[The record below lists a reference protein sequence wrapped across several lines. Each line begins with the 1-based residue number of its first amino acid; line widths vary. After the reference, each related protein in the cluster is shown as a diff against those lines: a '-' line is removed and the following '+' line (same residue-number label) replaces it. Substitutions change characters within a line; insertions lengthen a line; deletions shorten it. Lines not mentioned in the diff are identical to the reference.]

1 MTHRP
6 LALVTGASRGI
17 GFELARLLAAGGHD
31 LILVARSAEP
41 LEALAN
47 DLRGRYRIG
56 IRTCSVDLSEP
67 GAAAVFWRELGD
79 AGGNLDVLINNAGI
93 GLHGPLWS
101 QARDALDRLL
111 TLNVASPVTL
121 TRLALPAMLAKQ
133 RGHVLNVA
141 SVVGFQP
148 GGPGMSAY
156 YASKAFILSFSKGLN
171 RELRG
176 SGVSLTVLCPGT
188 TATSFDKEAGA
199 AETRLYRWMPS
210 MAAAAVARAGY
221 RGMMRGSSVVVP
233 GIVAKLMAFAGE
245 LPPRRIA
252 LEVNRLLLR

>member
-17 GFELARLLAAGGHD
+17 GFELAQLLAADGHD

-41 LEALAN
+41 LAALAN
-47 DLRGRYRIG
+47 DLRGRHRID
-56 IRTCSVDLSEP
+56 IRTCPVDLSEP
-67 GAAAVFWRELGD
+67 GAPAILWRALGD

-93 GLHGPLWS
+93 GLHGPLWR
-101 QARDALDRLL
+101 QAPDALDRLV
-111 TLNVASPVTL
+111 TLNVASAVAL
-121 TRLALPAMLAKQ
+121 TRLALSSMIAKQ
-133 RGHVLNVA
+133 HGRVLNVA

-156 YASKAFILSFSKGLN
+156 YASKSFILSFSKGLN

-176 SGVSLTVLCPGT
+176 SGVSLTVLCPGA
-188 TATSFDKEAGA
+188 TATSFDKQSGA
-199 AETRLYRWMPS
+199 AETPLYTWMPL
-210 MAAAAVARAGY
+210 MPAAAVARAGY
-221 RGMMRGSSVVVP
+221 RGMMRGSAVVIP
-233 GIVAKLMAFAGE
+233 GVIAKLMAFAGE

-252 LEVNRLLLR
+252 LEVNRILLR